1 VTKAKVVMQK
11 VDEEH
16 QELQRFQNFKES
28 LQILTEMLKPSDK
41 KGAFPDASSQSSK
54 LPAKVFSS
62 INRPETRDRKP
73 KEAAKSER

>member
-1 VTKAKVVMQK
+1 VAKAVTVQPA
-11 VDEEH
+11 DEN

-28 LQILTEMLKPSDK
+28 LAILTEMLKPSPGK